1 MKNAFSIAAKHSGKG
16 VGMENKS
23 LTIAGTPSLHT
34 SRTEHRFKRLGAL
47 GLAAAMVLGLTACGS
62 KQETPDSPA
71 ADGADREKVV
81 IYTPTEDYLIEYMQ
95 QRLDEQFPQPL
106 ESPSMTYLESLHSS
120 TMQGSFKRESAR
132 ITAVSSMRLLVVSA
146 SPPDSSRR

>member
-95 QRLDEQFPQPL
+95 QRLDEQFPP
-106 ESPSMTYLESLHSS
+106 
-120 TMQGSFKRESAR
+120 
-132 ITAVSSMRLLVVSA
+132 V
-146 SPPDSSRR
+146 